1 MSGLPEVHLIAGT
14 RPEAIKLAPVVAAMR
29 AAGRVTPVLVA
40 SGQHPTMVVQA
51 LQAFDQTPDVVL
63 EVDRKTG
70 SQPELLTEMI
80 SRLDELFS
88 ARNPAAV
95 VVQGDTT
102 TTLAGAMA
110 AFWRHIPVVHLEAGL
125 RSGDL
130 ESPFPEEANRRLVG
144 QLAQLH
150 LAPTSLA
157 ATNLLDESVP
167 AEKVLISGNTVVDAT
182 LSVAAKKLPFEDPF
196 VAAAAEAGGRLV
208 LVTAHRRESWGE
220 PLDRI
225 LSAVRT
231 LVARYPDIRVVLPTH
246 PNPAVRIQ
254 VEAGLA
260 ESFGT
265 DGYDPSR
272 VTITGPLPYP
282 ALSRLLSEAYLVL
295 TDSGGIQ
302 EEAPSF
308 RVPALVLREVTERVE
323 SLHAGC
329 AKLVGTDE
337 DLIVAEASRL
347 LDDRTLRDSMT
358 AAGNPYGDGFAAVRT
373 EQAVAALLGLAAEL
387 PQPMPPIQVAQDA
400 VTAGAG
406 A

>member
-1 MSGLPEVHLIAGT
+1 
-14 RPEAIKLAPVVAAMR
+14 
-29 AAGRVTPVLVA
+29 
-40 SGQHPTMVVQA
+40 
-51 LQAFDQTPDVVL
+51 
-63 EVDRKTG
+63 
-70 SQPELLTEMI
+70 
-80 SRLDELFS
+80 
-88 ARNPAAV
+88 
-95 VVQGDTT
+95 
-102 TTLAGAMA
+102 MA

-144 QLAQLH
+144 QLARLH

-167 AEKVLISGNTVVDAT
+167 ATQVFIAGNTVVDAT
-182 LSVAAKKLPFEDPF
+182 LAVAARRLPFEDPRLEEA
-196 VAAAAEAGGRLV
+196 VAGAGRLV

-231 LVARYPDIRVVLPTH
+231 IITRYPDIHVVLPSH
-246 PNPAVRIQ
+246 PNPAVRAQ
-254 VEAGLA
+254 VDAGLA
-260 ESFGT
+260 GVE
-265 DGYDPSR
+265 R
-272 VTITGPLPYP
+272 VTVTDPLPYP
-282 ALSRLLSEAYLVL
+282 ALSRLLSNAYLVL

-308 RVPALVLREVTERVE
+308 GVPALVLREVTERVE

-329 AKLVGTDE
+329 AKLVGTDS

-347 LDDRTLRDSMT
+347 LDDHALRDSMT
-358 AAGNPYGDGFAAVRT
+358 SSGNPYGDGLASVRT
-373 EQAVAALLGLAAEL
+373 EQAVAAMLGLAAGL
-387 PQPMPPIQVAQDA
+387 PEPMPPFEVAVHA

>member
-1 MSGLPEVHLIAGT
+1 
-14 RPEAIKLAPVVAAMR
+14 
-29 AAGRVTPVLVA
+29 
-40 SGQHPTMVVQA
+40 MVIQA
-51 LQAFDQTPDVVL
+51 LEAFEQTPDVVL
-63 EVDRKTG
+63 RVERATG
-70 SQPELLTEMI
+70 SQPELLTELI
-80 SRLDELFS
+80 SRLDALF
-88 ARNPAAV
+88 AERPPAAV
-95 VVQGDTT
+95 IVQGDTT

-130 ESPFPEEANRRLVG
+130 ESPFPEEANRRMVG

-167 AEKVLISGNTVVDAT
+167 AARVLITGNTVVDAT
-182 LSVAAKKLPFEDPF
+182 LAVAARNLPFADSRLENA
-196 VAAAAEAGGRLV
+196 VSAAGRLV

-225 LSAVRT
+225 LGAVRT
-231 LVARYPDIRVVLPTH
+231 LVANHPDIRVVLPSH
-246 PNPAVRIQ
+246 PNPDVRAQ

-260 ESFGT
+260 GDRRSAG
-265 DGYDPSR
+265 GRQVGRYDPAR
-272 VTITGPLPYP
+272 VTITDPLPYP
-282 ALSRLLSEAYLVL
+282 ALARLLANAYLVL

-308 RVPALVLREVTERVE
+308 GVPALVLREVTERVE

-337 DLIVAEASRL
+337 ELIVKEATRL
-347 LDDRTLRDSMT
+347 LDDRELRDSMT
-358 AAGNPYGDGFAAVRT
+358 AAGNPYGDGLASIRT
-373 EQAVAALLGLAAEL
+373 EQAVAALLGLASDL
-387 PQPMPPIQVAQDA
+387 PEPMPPIRMSEDA
-400 VTAGAG
+400 VTAGAE

>member
-1 MSGLPEVHLIAGT
+1 LSSLPEVHLIAGT

-51 LQAFDQTPDVVL
+51 LDAFEQTPDVVL
-63 EVDRKTG
+63 EIERATG

-80 SRLDELFS
+80 RRLDELF
-88 ARNPAAV
+88 AEREPAAV
-95 VVQGDTT
+95 IVQGDTT

-144 QLAQLH
+144 QLAKLH
-150 LAPTSLA
+150 LAPTTLA

-167 AEKVLISGNTVVDAT
+167 ATQVLITGNTVVDAT
-182 LSVAAKKLPFEDPF
+182 LAVAARRLPFEDPRLE
-196 VAAAAEAGGRLV
+196 EAVSRDGRLV

-220 PLDRI
+220 PLDRV

-231 LVARYPDIRVVLPTH
+231 LVARYPDIHVVLPTH
-246 PNPAVRIQ
+246 PNPAVRAQ

-260 ESFGT
+260 GV
-265 DGYDPSR
+265 DR
-272 VTITGPLPYP
+272 VTVTGPLPYP
-282 ALSRLLSEAYLVL
+282 ALSRLLSTAYLVL

-308 RVPALVLREVTERVE
+308 GVPALVLREVTERVE
-323 SLHAGC
+323 SLYAGC

-337 DLIVAEASRL
+337 DLIVDEASRL
-347 LDDRTLRDSMT
+347 LDDRELRDSMT
-358 AAGNPYGDGFAAVRT
+358 AAGNPYGDGLAAIRT
-373 EQAVAALLGLAAEL
+373 EQAVAALLGLAASL
-387 PQPMPPIQVAQDA
+387 PQPMPPIQVAVDA
-400 VTAGAG
+400 VTAGSG

>member
-1 MSGLPEVHLIAGT
+1 LSSLPEVHLIAGT

-51 LQAFDQTPDVVL
+51 LDAFEQTPDVVL
-63 EVDRKTG
+63 EIERATG

-80 SRLDELFS
+80 RRLDELF
-88 ARNPAAV
+88 AEREPAAV
-95 VVQGDTT
+95 IVQGDTT

-144 QLAQLH
+144 QLAKLH
-150 LAPTSLA
+150 LAPTTLA

-167 AEKVLISGNTVVDAT
+167 ATQVLITGNTVVDAT
-182 LSVAAKKLPFEDPF
+182 LAVAARRLPFEDPRLE
-196 VAAAAEAGGRLV
+196 EAVSRDGRLV

-220 PLDRI
+220 PLDRV

-231 LVARYPDIRVVLPTH
+231 LVARYPDIHV
-246 PNPAVRIQ
+246 
-254 VEAGLA
+254 
-260 ESFGT
+260 
-265 DGYDPSR
+265 
-272 VTITGPLPYP
+272 TGPLPYP
-282 ALSRLLSEAYLVL
+282 ALSRLLSTAYLVL

-308 RVPALVLREVTERVE
+308 GVPALVLREVTERVE
-323 SLHAGC
+323 SLYAGC

-337 DLIVAEASRL
+337 DLIVDEASRL
-347 LDDRTLRDSMT
+347 LDDRELRDSMT
-358 AAGNPYGDGFAAVRT
+358 AAGNPYGDGLAAIRT
-373 EQAVAALLGLAAEL
+373 EQAVAALLGLAASL
-387 PQPMPPIQVAQDA
+387 PQPMPPIQVAVDA
-400 VTAGAG
+400 VTAGSG